1 MSASMMVLATA
12 GAFVLSHFLLSHPL
26 RRPLVNAMGEKG
38 FLEIIAATHTGLT
51 TEAFAKAVV
60 DWMATA
66 RHPRFQR
73 PYTDLVYQPMLELL
87 ALLRARQFKTY
98 IVSGGGIEFMRPWT
112 ERVYGIPPE
121 QVVGS
126 SGVTRYRLRPDGSP
140 ELVKEA
146 KIMFIDDGPGKP
158 EGIIQFIGRRP
169 VFAFGNSDGDQQML
183 EWTAAGSGARFM
195 GLIHHTDAGREW
207 AYDRKSHIGRLDK
220 AFDEATALLAGD
232 ALQALA
238 FEIMVSPETHR
249 DALMR
254 CKLVERL
261 ALAAGARG
269 MVGGQMIDMYPA
281 LDDEEPLQVMTRM
294 QRLKT
299 GALITLAGEVG
310 ALLGGALDSE
320 RHAISGYTN
329 DLGLAFQIVDD
340 LLDVEGDPGILGK
353 ATAKDVAAGKKNFV
367 SLLGVE
373 GAQDRVR
380 YLAAQAKQHL
390 ASFGSRA
397 SSLLHTVDFVLNRR
411 H

>member
-1 MSASMMVLATA
+1 MIYNLDPGFEQRLNEVADRITVALDQLIPPASGPEAQLMRAMRH
-12 GAFVLSHFLLSHPL
+12 GALSKGKRL
-26 RRPLVNAMGEKG
+26 RPFITIEVGRMFGAQEK
-38 FLEIIAATHTGLT
+38 
-51 TEAFAKAVV
+51 
-60 DWMATA
+60 
-66 RHPRFQR
+66 
-73 PYTDLVYQPMLELL
+73 
-87 ALLRARQFKTY
+87 ALLR
-98 IVSGGGIEFMRPWT
+98 G
-112 ERVYGIPPE
+112 
-121 QVVGS
+121 
-126 SGVTRYRLRPDGSP
+126 
-140 ELVKEA
+140 
-146 KIMFIDDGPGKP
+146 
-158 EGIIQFIGRRP
+158 
-169 VFAFGNSDGDQQML
+169 
-183 EWTAAGSGARFM
+183 AAAVECMHAYS
-195 GLIHHTDAGREW
+195 LIHDDLPCMDDDDYRRGQPTVH
-207 AYDRKSHIGRLDK
+207 K
-220 AFDEATALLAGD
+220 AFNEATAVLAGD

-238 FEIMVSPETHR
+238 FEIMASPETHR

-261 ALAAGARG
+261 AYASGARG
-269 MVGGQMIDMYPA
+269 MVGGQMIDMFPVA
-281 LDDEEPLQVMTRM
+281 GGEEPLQILTRM

-310 ALLGGALDSE
+310 ALLGGALETE

-340 LLDVEGDPGILGK
+340 LLDVEGDPEILGK
-353 ATAKDVAAGKKNFV
+353 AADKDQRAGKVNFV